1 MYFEKKI
8 IDAIV
13 PLNGSWINIYV
24 RQYSFYRMQ
33 CSFQSML
40 VGSYVH
46 WCTCTC
52 KVQLLELWWWNRSS
66 IESWIYIYITWYH
79 KFPVIFYWKIQHIY
93 LQTLSSFSN
102 ECALCTLV
110 QEKILVNKCVIG
122 SDLVM
127 RKGRRWVFY

>member
-1 MYFEKKI
+1 
-8 IDAIV
+8 
-13 PLNGSWINIYV
+13 
-24 RQYSFYRMQ
+24 MQ
-33 CSFQSML
+33 GATARTVMMEQKLDRIMD
-40 VGSYVH
+40 
-46 WCTCTC
+46 
-52 KVQLLELWWWNRSS
+52 
-66 IESWIYIYITWYH
+66 IYIYITWYH